1 MANPKLSIG
10 KRAPAFTLKDD
21 QGERFRLTEH
31 RGRWIVVF
39 YCPAHTSNS
48 CRTEA
53 ADFNK
58 YLAEFKKADILVDEK
73 QNIIEAN
80 LAWRQMRQEDAEYAA
95 WLNGWN
101 EHRKKTLDVFK
112 KSQMR
117 AWKQFKQAYRAMKD
131 GKK

>member
-1 MANPKLSIG
+1 M
-10 KRAPAFTLKDD
+10 KRLMT
-21 QGERFRLTEH
+21 
-31 RGRWIVVF
+31 
-39 YCPAHTSNS
+39 
-48 CRTEA
+48 
-53 ADFNK
+53 
-58 YLAEFKKADILVDEK
+58 LAEFKKADILVDEK

-101 EHRKKTLDVFK
+101 EHRKKTLDLFK